1 MTTAGLDVWEVIE
14 TLRNCGNRVE
24 RAARYLDIGEDEVR
38 AAVAH
43 DCAHPGEAAERLR
56 RERRI
61 AEDAAG

>member
-1 MTTAGLDVWEVIE
+1 VTKPGLDVWEVIE

-24 RAARYLDIGEDEVR
+24 RAARYLDIGEEEVR

-43 DCAHPGEAAERLR
+43 DRAHPSEVAKRLR

-61 AEDAAG
+61 AEDATG